1 MTTVFFLM
9 TIVFFFYEFSVF
21 KSPED
26 EIKRMKR
33 IKEDKVFD
41 QQEGQKGFTKEQK
54 LGCQYVFLIMSYFI
68 WTIIGLTFSSQWA
81 VFGLLI
87 VFGFFIGFVK
97 GIVKRIPNGESGV
110 IGVKRFDG
118 FVSMIILSYIYLNHF
133 HPELLEKMG
142 LIL

>member
-1 MTTVFFLM
+1 MTTLFFLM

-26 EIKRMKR
+26 EIKRLKR
-33 IKEDKVFD
+33 IMEDKVFE
-41 QQEGQKGFTKEQK
+41 QQEDQIGFTKEQK
-54 LGCQYVFLIMSYFI
+54 LGCQYVFLVMSYFI

-81 VFGLLI
+81 VFGLLMI
-87 VFGFFIGFVK
+87 FGFFIGFVK
-97 GIVKRIPNGESGV
+97 GILKRMPNGESV
-110 IGVKRFDG
+110 IIGVKRFDG
-118 FVSMIILSYIYLNHF
+118 FVSMIILIYIYLNHF

>member
-26 EIKRMKR
+26 EIKRLKR
-33 IKEDKVFD
+33 IMEDKVFE
-41 QQEGQKGFTKEQK
+41 QQEDQIGFTKEQK
-54 LGCQYVFLIMSYFI
+54 LGCQYVFLVMSYFI

-81 VFGLLI
+81 VFGLLMI
-87 VFGFFIGFVK
+87 FGFFIGFVK
-97 GIVKRIPNGESGV
+97 GILKRMPNGESV
-110 IGVKRFDG
+110 IIGVKRFDG
-118 FVSMIILSYIYLNHF
+118 FVSMIILIYIYLNHF